1 MRKVV
6 VVIVVLGLLAVAADR
21 ISWYVAEHRVATVVQ
36 RAEDLSRPPAVSIQG
51 IPFLT
56 QVAAGVYSRVD
67 VTADEVERRDWTFT
81 QVEATLLRVQV
92 PLGELVHG
100 SVQSVPVGHITAQ
113 VRVTYAELQRHV
125 GNRVRVSYAGGAVR
139 LAATVRARSHSE
151 QVTAEA
157 RLSVDGSDLVITP
170 QSVTLAGGGSLAG
183 TPFAG
188 VATQA
193 LQVRLPLPPLPYGAR
208 LTGVQATP
216 SGLRLS
222 AAASDVVLQ
231 R

>member
-1 MRKVV
+1 MRKL
-6 VVIVVLGLLAVAADR
+6 VVLLVVLVVLAVAADR
-21 ISWYVAEHRVATVVQ
+21 ISWYVAEQRVATVVQ
-36 RAEDLSRPPAVSIQG
+36 QAEDLSQPPDVTIHG

-67 VTADEVERRDWTFT
+67 VTAQDVDRRDWKFA
-81 QVEATLLRVQV
+81 QVGARLLRVQV
-92 PLGELVHG
+92 PLGELLHG
-100 SVQSVPVGHITAQ
+100 NVQSVPVGRITAQ
-113 VRVTYAELQRHV
+113 VRVSYAELQRHL
-125 GNRVRVSYAGGAVR
+125 GDRVQVSYAGGAVR
-139 LAATVRARSHSE
+139 LAATVRAFSRSE
-151 QVTAEA
+151 QVTATA

-170 QSVTLAGGGSLAG
+170 ESVALAGGGSLAG

-188 VATQA
+188 VATRA
-193 LQVRLPLPPLPYGAR
+193 LEVRVPLPPLPYGAR
-208 LTGVQATP
+208 LTGVRAAP